1 MDGTPR
7 SLRRLGPPLALALAT
22 LLLLA
27 GPRPVDAQTAPAAQG
42 LGFEAARQLLM
53 QRSDRLAA
61 AQAATRSAALRAD
74 GVAGLGGP
82 VVSLS
87 GTAYAYNANL
97 RLDTQTV
104 NQRIG
109 QIEELLPIP
118 LPLPTLPSPY
128 TVNRQDSG
136 SSASVS
142 LVWPLYTGGLNEA
155 AHGLATARADEA
167 RADAGRTSA
176 ELSTL
181 LVQRYFGAQLAA
193 RAASLR
199 ESALDTIS
207 RHDRSAQRMLEAGV
221 ISRVE
226 RLQALSALED
236 ARRNAQK
243 ARDDADLAATALAR
257 LIHHDGP
264 VRPSSPL
271 FVNSQPLEP
280 LARFVEAAL
289 QHHPGLALVTAK
301 RQEALQ
307 LHAAG
312 EAGRRPQVFAFGQR
326 ELRTGQA
333 NWVAGIGVRYTLW
346 EGLDRRAL
354 SDASLQQV
362 EQAERS
368 DAQAR
373 NDIALLVEK
382 NWLAVEQARRQ
393 FLAMAAGIELAQEVL
408 RLRQAG
414 LREGTSTPLDLIDA
428 QVNLAKVQTEQA
440 QAANDYV
447 TALAQLLE
455 SSGQSDEFPAYM
467 ARADVKVQ

>member
-7 SLRRLGPPLALALAT
+7 PLRRLGQPLVLAT

-27 GPRPVDAQTAPAAQG
+27 DPRSVGAQTAPDPQG
-42 LGFEAARQLLM
+42 LGFEAARQQLI

-193 RAASLR
+193 RAAILR

-280 LARFVEAAL
+280 LARFVDAAL

-346 EGLDRRAL
+346 DGLDRRAL

-393 FLAMAAGIELAQEVL
+393 FLAMATGIELAQEVL